1 MDDIHSHKGKIIIA
15 NPFLQGPIF
24 ERSVVFMVEHN
35 HEGGMGFI
43 LNQPTGVLVGQAVE
57 KIKDCDF
64 PVYYGGP
71 VDDNILF
78 YVHSMGDKI
87 SRSVQISEGLFWGG
101 DFDEIVELIANNQVK
116 SDEIKFFVGYSGW
129 SELQLEGEFEQ
140 DSWIICEFKTDYLF
154 KDQNKMLWNRCL
166 ESKESKIS
174 LYSKFAHTPSLN

>member
-1 MDDIHSHKGKIIIA
+1 MSDNDSHKGKIIIA

-43 LNQPTGVLVGQAVE
+43 LNQPTGVIVGEAVAQ
-57 KIKDCDF
+57 IKDCNF

-78 YVHSMGDKI
+78 YVHSLGEKVA
-87 SRSVQISEGLFWGG
+87 RSVQIGEGLYWGG
-101 DFDEIVELIANNQVK
+101 DFEEICDLIENGQV
-116 SDEIKFFVGYSGW
+116 SADEIKFFVGYSGW

-140 DSWIICEFKTDYLF
+140 DSWVICDYKSEYVF
-154 KDQNKMLWNRCL
+154 KDQDKTLWNTCL
-166 ESKESKIS
+166 ESKKTKIS